1 METIHTPDRVPD
13 EPGVYRLLDGDEVA
27 AIVTIPD
34 LRCTFD
40 FHGECDPCVL
50 TTGHRGLHQC
60 KHQELDGIDD
70 AETEHAPRSA
80 GRAFADTLGVPV
92 VRRWRTNSARTN
104 RRLARMADKGYSISR
119 IVHIPSQR
127 RATWSFVKVTR

>member
-1 METIHTPDRVPD
+1 METIHTPDHVPD

-27 AIVTIPD
+27 AIVTIP
-34 LRCTFD
+34 
-40 FHGECDPCVL
+40 
-50 TTGHRGLHQC
+50 
-60 KHQELDGIDD
+60 ELDLEEVGDVSV
-70 AETEHAPRSA
+70 ELSGHAPRPA

-92 VRRWRTNSARTN
+92 VKRWRTNSARTN

-119 IVHIPSQR
+119 IVHIPGQR